1 MLKIKLFSLTFFL
14 TFTSI
19 LSFAQQFSTISGTVT
34 TSDGKPAAYISV
46 GLKGK
51 GLGNV
56 TNEKGIFEIQRVKP
70 GSYILRVSGVG
81 IQNIEKPVVI
91 TVGENK
97 TVDFVINQNS
107 NQLNEV
113 NINQGVNKYI
123 AKKSEFVSK
132 MPLNNLENPQ
142 VYTTIT
148 KETMADQL
156 VFSVDDAARNA
167 TGVQKMWE
175 STSRGGDGGAYY
187 ASRGFIVQAKLRN
200 GIAGNV
206 TGRNDAANL
215 ENVEFIKGP
224 SATLFGSTLTS
235 YGGLINRITKKP
247 FEGTGGAVSFST
259 GTYDFNRVSTDFNFP
274 VDKAN
279 HIYARLNTSY
289 NYKGS
294 FQENVYDKG
303 FFIAPS
309 LSYKV
314 TDKLDFVFDAEI
326 ANGKNTLKPFVFFYF
341 PIKDLGFDRADQSG
355 IPYDKSFTADAMK
368 QKYNSTN
375 FFGQANYKFNENWSS
390 HTSFSSN
397 YSFSNGRG
405 TYLFLVPNNYP
416 PLGNPTAAPGA
427 DLISRADQSTDN
439 SKIFTYEVQ
448 QNFNGTFNLG
458 SVKNRMVLGLDYL
471 HQNSDQLFY
480 SINTFDL
487 TNKNGTGANY
497 NNFTEHNLA
506 AFYAANANDPNTVF
520 NYLSKYKSNTYS
532 AYASDVINI
541 TDRLI
546 ALAALRIDRFDN
558 KGNSDRS
565 GSAPTGAYKQTA
577 FSPKFGLVFQPI
589 KDQLSLFANY
599 QNGFTN
605 INGIDYKGDA
615 FKAEQANQIEGGVKS
630 NIFNGKLTGS
640 VSYYY
645 IKVKDKVRPY
655 NDPTNPQ
662 AQIQDGNKISKGI
675 EAEIVANPIDGLN
688 IIAGFAYNDN
698 HLENASP
705 DVEGRRDAYSASPYS
720 ANLWISYKF
729 INGSL
734 KGFGLGA
741 GGNYASDN
749 RIVNNLIITPTSTTE
764 NVFILPAYKVFNAS
778 VFYDHSRYRIGA
790 KVDNFTNQKYWT
802 GYSTMNPQD
811 LRTYT
816 GSVTYKF

>member
-1 MLKIKLFSLTFFL
+1 MLKIKLFSLTFLL
-14 TFTSI
+14 TFTSL

-70 GSYILRVSGVG
+70 GSYTLRVSGVG

-91 TVGENK
+91 AAGENK

-107 NQLNEV
+107 NQLSEV
-113 NINQGVNKYI
+113 NISQGRANKY
-123 AKKSEFVSK
+123 ATKKSDYVSK

-148 KETMADQL
+148 KATFNDQL
-156 VFSVDDAARNA
+156 IFSVDDATRNA
-167 TGVQKMWE
+167 VGIQKMWE

-187 ASRGFIVQAKLRN
+187 ASRGFIVQSKLRN

-206 TGRNDAANL
+206 TSRNDAANI
-215 ENVEFIKGP
+215 ESVEVIKGP

-235 YGGLINRITKKP
+235 YGGLINRVTKKP
-247 FEGTGGAVSFST
+247 FEGIGGEV
-259 GTYDFNRVSTDFNFP
+259 TYSAGSYDLNRISTDFNFP

-294 FQENVYDKG
+294 FQENVYDRG

-314 TDKLDFVFDAEI
+314 NDKLDFTFDAEI

-341 PIKDLGFDRADQSG
+341 PVKDLGFDRADQSG

-375 FFGQANYKFNENWSS
+375 FFGQANYQFNENWSS
-390 HTSFSSN
+390 HTSFSSS

-458 SVKNRMVLGLDYL
+458 SIKNRVVLGLDYL
-471 HQNSDQLFY
+471 RQNSDQLFY
-480 SINTFDL
+480 SIDTFDL

-497 NNFTEHNLA
+497 NNFTEANLA
-506 AFYAANANDPNTVF
+506 AFYATNPYSK
-520 NYLSKYKSNTYS
+520 YLSNFKTNTYS

-546 ALAALRIDRFDN
+546 ALAALRVDRFDN

-565 GSAPTGAYKQTA
+565 GSAPIGAYKQTV

-599 QNGFTN
+599 QNGFN
-605 INGIDYKGDA
+605 NVNGLDYKREA
-615 FKAEQANQIEGGVKS
+615 FKPEQANQIEGGIKS
-630 NIFNGKLTGS
+630 NLFNGKLTGS

-645 IKVKDKVRPY
+645 IKVKDIVRGY
-655 NDPTNPQ
+655 NGDPSNPN

-675 EAEIVANPIDGLN
+675 EAEIVANPVNGLN

-705 DVEGRRDAYSASPYS
+705 DVEGRRDAYSAAPYS

-729 INGSL
+729 NTGSL
-734 KGFGLGA
+734 RGFGLGA

-749 RIVNNLIITPTSTTE
+749 KIVNSVSQG
-764 NVFILPAYKVFNAS
+764 VFILPAYEVFNAS
-778 VFYDHSRYRIGA
+778 VFYDHSRFRIGA

-811 LRTYT
+811 LRTFT

>member
-1 MLKIKLFSLTFFL
+1 MLKIKLFSLTFLL

-70 GSYILRVSGVG
+70 GSYTLRVSAVG
-81 IQNIEKPVVI
+81 IQNIEKPLVI
-91 TVGENK
+91 TAGENK

-123 AKKSEFVSK
+123 AKKSGFVSK

-175 STSRGGDGGAYY
+175 ATSRGGDGGAYY

-247 FEGTGGAVSFST
+247 FEGMGGAVSFST
-259 GTYDFNRVSTDFNFP
+259 GSYDFNRVSTDFNFP
-274 VDKAN
+274 VDKDN

-314 TDKLDFVFDAEI
+314 NDKLDFVFDAEI
-326 ANGKNTLKPFVFFYF
+326 ANGTSTLKPFVFFYF
-341 PIKDLGFDRADQSG
+341 PVKDLGFDRADQSG

-368 QKYNSTN
+368 QKYNSSN

-471 HQNSDQLFY
+471 RQNSDQLFY
-480 SINTFDL
+480 SIDTFDL
-487 TNKNGTGANY
+487 TNKDGSGANY

-506 AFYAANANDPNTVF
+506 AFYAALPSVP
-520 NYLSKYKSNTYS
+520 KYPYNFKTNTYS
-532 AYASDVINI
+532 AYVSDVINL

-546 ALAALRIDRFDN
+546 ALAALRVDRFDN
-558 KGNSDRS
+558 KGNSDRA
-565 GSAPTGAYKQTA
+565 GSAPKGAYKQTV

-599 QNGFTN
+599 QNGFN
-605 INGIDYKGDA
+605 NLNGIDYQGNA
-615 FKAEQANQIEGGVKS
+615 FKPEQANQIEGGVKT

-645 IKVKDKVRPY
+645 IKVKDIVRGY
-655 NDPTNPQ
+655 NGDPSNPN

-675 EAEIVANPIDGLN
+675 EAEIIANPVNGLN

-705 DVEGRRDAYSASPYS
+705 DVEGRRDAYSAAPYS

-729 INGSL
+729 ATGSL

-749 RIVNNLIITPTSTTE
+749 KIVNSVSQG
-764 NVFILPAYKVFNAS
+764 VFILPAYEVFNAS
-778 VFYDHSRYRIGA
+778 VFYDHHRFRLGVKA
-790 KVDNFTNQKYWT
+790 DNFTNQKYWT

-811 LRTYT
+811 LRTFT

>member
-1 MLKIKLFSLTFFL
+1 MNKIRLFVLTAVMLLINTLA
-14 TFTSI
+14 
-19 LSFAQQFSTISGTVT
+19 FAQQSGTLKGTIT

-51 GLGNV
+51 PQGNV
-56 TNEKGIFEIQRVKP
+56 TNEKGLYEILHVKP
-70 GSYILRVSGVG
+70 GTYTLRVSAVG
-81 IQNIEKPVVI
+81 MQNLEKTI
-91 TVGENK
+91 TLQAGENK
-97 TVDFVINQNS
+97 IVDLVISHNS
-107 NQLNEV
+107 NQLSEI

-123 AKKSEFVSK
+123 AKKSDYISK

-156 VFSVDDAARNA
+156 VFSVDDATRNA

-175 STSRGGDGGAYY
+175 STGRGGDGGAYY

-206 TGRNDAANL
+206 TGRNDVANL
-215 ENVEFIKGP
+215 ESVEFIKGP

-247 FEGTGGAVSFST
+247 FEGIGGSVSYST

-274 VDKAN
+274 VDKEN
-279 HIYARLNTSY
+279 HIYARINTSY

-294 FQENVYDKG
+294 FQENVFDKG

-314 TDKLDFVFDAEI
+314 NDKLDFVFDAEI

-341 PIKDLGFDRADQSG
+341 PVAQLGFDRADQSG
-355 IPYDKSFTADAMK
+355 IPYDKSFTGDAMK
-368 QKYNSTN
+368 QKYNSSN
-375 FFGQANYKFNENWSS
+375 FFAQANYKFNDNWSS

-405 TYLFLVPNNYP
+405 TYLFLVPNSYF
-416 PLGNPTAAPGA
+416 NPAAAPGA
-427 DLISRADQSTDN
+427 DNLSRADQSTDN

-458 SVKNRMVLGLDYL
+458 PVKNRVVLGLDYL
-471 HQNSDQLFY
+471 RQNSDQLFY
-480 SINTFDL
+480 SIDTFDI

-497 NNFTEHNLA
+497 NNFTEANLA
-506 AFYAANANDPNTVF
+506 AFYAVNP
-520 NYLSKYKSNTYS
+520 YSKYPVNFKSNTYS
-532 AYASDVINI
+532 AYASDVINL

-546 ALAALRIDRFDN
+546 ALAALRVDRFDN
-558 KGNSDRS
+558 KGNSDRA
-565 GSAPTGAYKQTA
+565 GSAPKGAYKQTV
-577 FSPKFGLVFQPI
+577 FSPKFGLVFQPF

-599 QNGFTN
+599 QNGFNN

-615 FKAEQANQIEGGVKS
+615 FKAEQANQIEGGVKA
-630 NIFNGKLTGS
+630 NAFNGKITGS

-645 IKVKDKVRPY
+645 IKVKDIVRGY
-655 NDPTNPQ
+655 NLDPTNPN

-675 EAEIVANPIDGLN
+675 EAEVIANPVNGLN

-705 DVEGRRDAYSASPYS
+705 DVEGKRDAYSAAPYS
-720 ANLWISYKF
+720 ANLWVSYKF
-729 INGSL
+729 LSGPL
-734 KGFGLGA
+734 RGFGLGA

-749 RIVNNLIITPTSTTE
+749 KIVNSVSQG
-764 NVFILPAYKVFNAS
+764 VFILPAYKVYNAS
-778 VFYDHSRYRIGA
+778 VFYDHSRFRIGA

-811 LRTYT
+811 LRTVT

>member
-1 MLKIKLFSLTFFL
+1 MLKIRLFCILFFL

-70 GSYILRVSGVG
+70 GSYTLRVSAVG

-91 TVGENK
+91 APGEHK

-113 NINQGVNKYI
+113 NINQGINKYI
-123 AKKSEFVSK
+123 AKKSEFISK

-200 GIAGNV
+200 GIAGNI

-247 FEGTGGAVSFST
+247 FEGMGGAVSFST
-259 GTYDFNRVSTDFNFP
+259 GSYDFNRVSTDFNFP
-274 VDKAN
+274 VDKDN

-314 TDKLDFVFDAEI
+314 NDKLDFLFDAEI
-326 ANGKNTLKPFVFFYF
+326 ANGTSTLKPFVFFYF
-341 PIKDLGFDRADQSG
+341 PVKDLGFDRADQSG

-368 QKYNSTN
+368 QKYNSSN
-375 FFGQANYKFNENWSS
+375 FFGQANYKFNDNWSS

-439 SKIFTYEVQ
+439 SKVFTYEVQ
-448 QNFNGTFNLG
+448 QNFNGTFHLG
-458 SVKNRMVLGLDYL
+458 SVKNRMVIGLDYL
-471 HQNSDQLFY
+471 RQNSDQLFY
-480 SINTFDL
+480 SIDTFDL
-487 TNKNGTGANY
+487 TNKDGSGANY

-506 AFYAANANDPNTVF
+506 AFYAALPSVP
-520 NYLSKYKSNTYS
+520 KYPYNFKTNTYS
-532 AYASDVINI
+532 AYVSDVINV

-546 ALAALRIDRFDN
+546 ALAALRVDRFDN
-558 KGNSDRS
+558 KGNSDRA
-565 GSAPTGAYKQTA
+565 GSAPKGAYKQTV

-599 QNGFTN
+599 QNGFN
-605 INGIDYKGDA
+605 NLNGIDYQGNA
-615 FKAEQANQIEGGVKS
+615 FKPEQANQIEGGVKT
-630 NIFNGKLTGS
+630 NIFNGKLTGA

-645 IKVKDKVRPY
+645 IKVKDIVRGY
-655 NDPTNPQ
+655 NGDPSNPN

-675 EAEIVANPIDGLN
+675 EAEVIANPVDGLN

-705 DVEGRRDAYSASPYS
+705 DVEGRRDAYSAAPYS

-729 INGSL
+729 NVGSF

-749 RIVNNLIITPTSTTE
+749 KIVNSVSQG
-764 NVFILPAYKVFNAS
+764 VFILPAYEVFNAS
-778 VFYDHSRYRIGA
+778 VFYDHSRFRIGVKA
-790 KVDNFTNQKYWT
+790 DNFTNQKYWT

-811 LRTYT
+811 LRTFT

>member
-1 MLKIKLFSLTFFL
+1 MLKIRLFCITFFL
-14 TFTSI
+14 TFTSL
-19 LSFAQQFSTISGTVT
+19 LSFAQQFSAISGTVT

-70 GSYILRVSGVG
+70 GSYILRVSAVG
-81 IQNIEKPVVI
+81 IQNIEKPIVI
-91 TVGENK
+91 IAGENK

-132 MPLNNLENPQ
+132 TPLNNLENPQ

-247 FEGTGGAVSFST
+247 FEGMGGAVSFST
-259 GTYDFNRVSTDFNFP
+259 GSYDFNRVSTDFNFP
-274 VDKAN
+274 VDKDN

-314 TDKLDFVFDAEI
+314 NDKLDFVFDAEI
-326 ANGKNTLKPFVFFYF
+326 ANGTSTLKPFVFFYF
-341 PIKDLGFDRADQSG
+341 PVKDLGFDRADQSG
-355 IPYDKSFTADAMK
+355 IAYDKSFTADAMK
-368 QKYNSTN
+368 QKYNSSN
-375 FFGQANYKFNENWSS
+375 FFGQANYKFNDNWSS

-439 SKIFTYEVQ
+439 SKVFTYEVQ

-471 HQNSDQLFY
+471 RQNSDQLFY
-480 SINTFDL
+480 SIDTFDL
-487 TNKNGTGANY
+487 TNKDGSGANY

-506 AFYAANANDPNTVF
+506 AFYAALPSVP
-520 NYLSKYKSNTYS
+520 KYPYNFKTNTYS
-532 AYASDVINI
+532 AYVSDVINL

-546 ALAALRIDRFDN
+546 ALAALRVDRFDN
-558 KGNSDRS
+558 KGNSDRA
-565 GSAPTGAYKQTA
+565 GSAPKGAYKQTV

-599 QNGFTN
+599 QNGFN
-605 INGIDYKGDA
+605 NLNGIDYQGNA
-615 FKAEQANQIEGGVKS
+615 FKPEQANQIEGGVKT
-630 NIFNGKLTGS
+630 NLFNGKLTGA

-645 IKVKDKVRPY
+645 IKVKDIVRGY
-655 NDPTNPQ
+655 NGDPSNPN

-675 EAEIVANPIDGLN
+675 EAEVIANPVNGLN

-705 DVEGRRDAYSASPYS
+705 DVEGRRDAYSAAPYS

-729 INGSL
+729 ATGSL

-749 RIVNNLIITPTSTTE
+749 KIVNSVSQG
-764 NVFILPAYKVFNAS
+764 VFILPAYEVFNAS
-778 VFYDHSRYRIGA
+778 VFYDHHRFRLGVKA
-790 KVDNFTNQKYWT
+790 DNFTNQKYWT

-811 LRTYT
+811 LRTFT

>member
-1 MLKIKLFSLTFFL
+1 MNKIRLFVLTAVMLLINT
-14 TFTSI
+14 I
-19 LSFAQQFSTISGTVT
+19 AFAQQSGTLKGTIT

-56 TNEKGIFEIQRVKP
+56 TNDKGLYEILRVKP
-70 GSYILRVSGVG
+70 GTYILKVSAVG
-81 IQNIEKPVVI
+81 MQNLEKTITIQTGEDKVV
-91 TVGENK
+91 
-97 TVDFVINQNS
+97 DLVISQNS
-107 NQLNEV
+107 NQLSEI

-123 AKKSEFVSK
+123 AKKSEYISK

-156 VFSVDDAARNA
+156 VFSVDDATRNA

-175 STSRGGDGGAYY
+175 STGRGGDGGAYY

-206 TGRNDAANL
+206 TGRNDVANL
-215 ENVEFIKGP
+215 ESVEFIKGP

-247 FEGTGGAVSFST
+247 FEGTGGSVNYST

-274 VDKAN
+274 VDKEN
-279 HIYARLNTSY
+279 HIYARINTSY

-294 FQENVYDKG
+294 FQENVFDKG

-314 TDKLDFVFDAEI
+314 NDKLDFVFDAEI

-341 PIKDLGFDRADQSG
+341 PVAQLGFDRADQSG
-355 IPYDKSFTADAMK
+355 IPYDKSFTGDAMK
-368 QKYNSTN
+368 QKYNSSN
-375 FFGQANYKFNENWSS
+375 FFGQANYKFNDNWSS

-405 TYLFLVPNNYP
+405 TYLFLVPNSFF
-416 PLGNPTAAPGA
+416 NPAAAPGA
-427 DLISRADQSTDN
+427 DNLSRADQSTDN

-458 SVKNRMVLGLDYL
+458 SVKNRVVLGLDYL
-471 HQNSDQLFY
+471 RQNSDQLFY
-480 SINTFDL
+480 SIDTFDI

-497 NNFTEHNLA
+497 NNFTEANLA
-506 AFYAANANDPNTVF
+506 AFYAANP
-520 NYLSKYKSNTYS
+520 YSKYPVNFKSNTYS
-532 AYASDVINI
+532 AYASDVINL

-546 ALAALRIDRFDN
+546 ALAALRVDRFDN
-558 KGNSDRS
+558 KGNSDRA
-565 GSAPTGAYKQTA
+565 GSAPKGPYKQTV
-577 FSPKFGLVFQPI
+577 FSPKFGLVFQPF

-599 QNGFTN
+599 QNGFNN

-615 FKAEQANQIEGGVKS
+615 FKAEQANQIEGGIKA
-630 NIFNGKLTGS
+630 NAFNGKITGS

-645 IKVKDKVRPY
+645 IKVKDIVRGY
-655 NDPTNPQ
+655 NLDPTNPN

-675 EAEIVANPIDGLN
+675 EAEVIANPVNGLN

-705 DVEGRRDAYSASPYS
+705 DVEGRRDAYSAAPYS
-720 ANLWISYKF
+720 ANLWVSYKF
-729 INGSL
+729 LSGTL
-734 KGFGLGA
+734 RGFGLGA

-749 RIVNNLIITPTSTTE
+749 KIVNSVSQG
-764 NVFILPAYKVFNAS
+764 VFILPAYKVYNAS
-778 VFYDHSRYRIGA
+778 VFYDHSRFRIGA

-811 LRTYT
+811 LRTVT

>member
-1 MLKIKLFSLTFFL
+1 MLKIRLFCITCFL
-14 TFTSI
+14 IFTS
-19 LSFAQQFSTISGTVT
+19 LPSFAQQFSTISGTVT

-70 GSYILRVSGVG
+70 GSYTLRVSAVG
-81 IQNIEKPVVI
+81 IQNIEKPIVI
-91 TVGENK
+91 TIGEHK
-97 TVDFVINQNS
+97 SVDFVINQNS

-175 STSRGGDGGAYY
+175 ATSRGGDGGAYY

-247 FEGTGGAVSFST
+247 FEGMGGAVSFST
-259 GTYDFNRVSTDFNFP
+259 GSYDFNRVSTDFNFP
-274 VDKAN
+274 VDKDN

-314 TDKLDFVFDAEI
+314 NDKLDFVFDAEI
-326 ANGKNTLKPFVFFYF
+326 ANGASTLKPFVFFYF
-341 PIKDLGFDRADQSG
+341 PVKDLGFDRADQSG

-368 QKYNSTN
+368 QKYNSSN
-375 FFGQANYKFNENWSS
+375 FFGQANYKLNDNWSS

-405 TYLFLVPNNYP
+405 TYLFLVPNNYA

-439 SKIFTYEVQ
+439 SKVFTYEVQ

-471 HQNSDQLFY
+471 RQNSDQLFY
-480 SINTFDL
+480 SIDTFDL
-487 TNKNGTGANY
+487 TNKDGSGANY

-506 AFYAANANDPNTVF
+506 AFYAALPSVP
-520 NYLSKYKSNTYS
+520 KYPYNFKTNTYS
-532 AYASDVINI
+532 AYVSDVINV

-546 ALAALRIDRFDN
+546 ALAALRVDRFDN
-558 KGNSDRS
+558 KGNSDRA
-565 GSAPTGAYKQTA
+565 GSAPKGAYKQTV

-599 QNGFTN
+599 QNGFN
-605 INGIDYKGDA
+605 NLNGIDYQGNA
-615 FKAEQANQIEGGVKS
+615 FKPEQANQIEGGVKT
-630 NIFNGKLTGS
+630 NIFNGKLTGAL
-640 VSYYY
+640 SYYY
-645 IKVKDKVRPY
+645 IKVKDIVRGY
-655 NDPTNPQ
+655 NGDPSNPN

-675 EAEIVANPIDGLN
+675 EAEVIANPVNGLN

-705 DVEGRRDAYSASPYS
+705 DVEGRRDAYSAAPYS

-729 INGSL
+729 VTGSL

-749 RIVNNLIITPTSTTE
+749 KIVNSVSQG
-764 NVFILPAYKVFNAS
+764 VFILPAYEVFNAS
-778 VFYDHSRYRIGA
+778 AFYDHHRFRLGVKA
-790 KVDNFTNQKYWT
+790 DNFTNQKYWT

-811 LRTYT
+811 LRTFT

>member
-1 MLKIKLFSLTFFL
+1 MNKIRLFVLTAVMLLINTLV
-14 TFTSI
+14 
-19 LSFAQQFSTISGTVT
+19 FAQQSGTLKGTIT

-51 GLGNV
+51 AQGNV
-56 TNEKGIFEIQRVKP
+56 TNEKGLYEILHVKP
-70 GSYILRVSGVG
+70 GTYTLRVSAVG
-81 IQNIEKPVVI
+81 MQNLEKTI
-91 TVGENK
+91 TLQAGENK
-97 TVDFVINQNS
+97 IVDLVISHNS
-107 NQLNEV
+107 NQLSEI

-123 AKKSEFVSK
+123 AKKSDYISK

-156 VFSVDDAARNA
+156 VFSVDDATRNA

-175 STSRGGDGGAYY
+175 STGRGGDGGAYY

-206 TGRNDAANL
+206 TGRNDVANL
-215 ENVEFIKGP
+215 ESVEFIKGP

-247 FEGTGGAVSFST
+247 FEGIGGSVSYST

-274 VDKAN
+274 VDKEN
-279 HIYARLNTSY
+279 HIYARINTSY
-289 NYKGS
+289 NHKGS
-294 FQENVYDKG
+294 FQENVFDKG

-314 TDKLDFVFDAEI
+314 NDKLDFVFDAEI

-341 PIKDLGFDRADQSG
+341 PVAQLGFDRADQSG
-355 IPYDKSFTADAMK
+355 IPYDKSFTGDAMK
-368 QKYNSTN
+368 QKYNSSN
-375 FFGQANYKFNENWSS
+375 FFAQANYKFNDNWSS

-405 TYLFLVPNNYP
+405 TYLFLVPNSYF
-416 PLGNPTAAPGA
+416 NPAAAPGA
-427 DLISRADQSTDN
+427 DNLSRADQSTDN

-458 SVKNRMVLGLDYL
+458 SVKNRVVLGLDYL
-471 HQNSDQLFY
+471 RQNSDQLFY
-480 SINTFDL
+480 SIDTFDI
-487 TNKNGTGANY
+487 TDKNGTGANY
-497 NNFTEHNLA
+497 NNFTEANLA
-506 AFYAANANDPNTVF
+506 AFYAANP
-520 NYLSKYKSNTYS
+520 YSKYPVNFKSNTYS
-532 AYASDVINI
+532 AYASDVINL

-546 ALAALRIDRFDN
+546 ALAALRVDRFDN
-558 KGNSDRS
+558 KGNSDRA
-565 GSAPTGAYKQTA
+565 GSAPKGAYKQTV
-577 FSPKFGLVFQPI
+577 FSPKFGLVFQPF

-599 QNGFTN
+599 QNGFNN

-615 FKAEQANQIEGGVKS
+615 FKAEQANQIEGGVKA
-630 NIFNGKLTGS
+630 NAFNGKITGS

-645 IKVKDKVRPY
+645 IKVKDIVRGY
-655 NDPTNPQ
+655 NLDPTNPN

-675 EAEIVANPIDGLN
+675 EAEVIANPVNGLN

-705 DVEGRRDAYSASPYS
+705 DVEGRRDAYSAAPYS
-720 ANLWISYKF
+720 ANLWVSYKF
-729 INGSL
+729 MSGSL
-734 KGFGLGA
+734 RGFGLGA

-749 RIVNNLIITPTSTTE
+749 KIVNSVSQG
-764 NVFILPAYKVFNAS
+764 VFILPAYKVYNAS
-778 VFYDHSRYRIGA
+778 VFYDHSRFRIGA

-811 LRTYT
+811 LRTVT

>member
-1 MLKIKLFSLTFFL
+1 MFKIKLFSLTFLL
-14 TFTSI
+14 TFLSL

-56 TNEKGIFEIQRVKP
+56 TNDKGTFEIQRVKP
-70 GSYILRVSGVG
+70 GSYILRVSAVG
-81 IQNIEKPVVI
+81 IQTIEKPVVI
-91 TVGENK
+91 AAGENK
-97 TVDFVINQNS
+97 TVDFVISQNS
-107 NQLNEV
+107 NQLSEV
-113 NINQGVNKYI
+113 NINKGVNKYI
-123 AKKSEFVSK
+123 AKKSEYVSK

-156 VFSVDDAARNA
+156 VFSVDDATRNA
-167 TGVQKMWE
+167 TGIQKMWE
-175 STSRGGDGGAYY
+175 ATSRGGDGGAYY

-200 GIAGNV
+200 GIAGNI
-206 TGRNDAANL
+206 TGRNEAANL
-215 ENVEFIKGP
+215 ENVEVIKGP

-279 HIYARLNTSY
+279 HIYARINASY

-294 FQENVYDKG
+294 FQENVFDKG
-303 FFIAPS
+303 FFVAPS
-309 LSYKV
+309 LAYKV
-314 TDKLDFVFDAEI
+314 NDKLDFTFEAEI
-326 ANGKNTLKPFVFFYF
+326 SNGKNTLKPFTFFYF
-341 PIKDLGFDRADQSG
+341 PVKDLGFDRADQSG
-355 IPYDKSFTADAMK
+355 IPYDKSFTGDAMK

-390 HTSFSSN
+390 HTSFSSS

-439 SKIFTYEVQ
+439 SKLYNYEIQ

-458 SVKNRMVLGLDYL
+458 SIKNRVVLGLDYL
-471 HQNSDQLFY
+471 RQNSDQLFY
-480 SINTFDL
+480 SIDTFDL

-497 NNFTEHNLA
+497 NNFTETNLA
-506 AFYAANANDPNTVF
+506 AFYAANA
-520 NYLSKYKSNTYS
+520 YSKYPVNFKSNTYG
-532 AYASDVINI
+532 AYASDVINL

-546 ALAALRIDRFDN
+546 ALAAIRIDRFDN
-558 KGNSDRS
+558 KGNSDRA
-565 GSAPTGAYKQTA
+565 GSAPTGAYKQTV

-599 QNGFTN
+599 QNGFNN
-605 INGIDYKGDA
+605 INGIDYKGEA
-615 FKAEQANQIEGGVKS
+615 FKPEQANQIEGGVKS
-630 NIFNGKLTGS
+630 NLFDGKLTGS

-645 IKVKDKVRPY
+645 IKVKDIVRGY
-655 NDPTNPQ
+655 NGDPTNPN

-675 EAEIVANPIDGLN
+675 EAEIVANPVNGLN

-698 HLENASP
+698 HLQNASP

-729 INGSL
+729 AAGSL
-734 KGFGLGA
+734 RGFGLGA

-749 RIVNNLIITPTSTTE
+749 KIVNSVSQG
-764 NVFILPAYKVFNAS
+764 VFILPAYEVFNAS
-778 VFYDHSRYRIGA
+778 VFYDHPRFRIGA

-811 LRTYT
+811 LRTFT

>member
-1 MLKIKLFSLTFFL
+1 MLKIKLFSLTFLL
-14 TFTSI
+14 TFTGI

-70 GSYILRVSGVG
+70 GSYTLRVSAVG

-91 TVGENK
+91 TAGENK
-97 TVDFVINQNS
+97 SVDFVINQNS

-113 NINQGVNKYI
+113 NINQGVNKYV

-175 STSRGGDGGAYY
+175 ATSRGGDGGAYY

-247 FEGTGGAVSFST
+247 FEGVGGAVSFST
-259 GTYDFNRVSTDFNFP
+259 GSYDFNRVSTDFNFP
-274 VDKAN
+274 VDKDN
-279 HIYARLNTSY
+279 QIYARLNTSY

-314 TDKLDFVFDAEI
+314 NDKLDFVFDAEI
-326 ANGKNTLKPFVFFYF
+326 ANGTSTLKPFVFFYF
-341 PIKDLGFDRADQSG
+341 PVKDLGFDRADQSG

-368 QKYNSTN
+368 QKYNSSN

-471 HQNSDQLFY
+471 RQNSDQLFY
-480 SINTFDL
+480 SIDTFDL
-487 TNKNGTGANY
+487 TNKDGSGANY

-506 AFYAANANDPNTVF
+506 AFYAALPSVP
-520 NYLSKYKSNTYS
+520 KYPYNFKTNTYS
-532 AYASDVINI
+532 AYVSDVINL

-546 ALAALRIDRFDN
+546 ALAALRVDRFDN
-558 KGNSDRS
+558 KGNSDRA
-565 GSAPTGAYKQTA
+565 GSAPKGAYKQTV

-599 QNGFTN
+599 QNGFN
-605 INGIDYKGDA
+605 NLNGIDYQGNT
-615 FKAEQANQIEGGVKS
+615 FKPEQANQIEGGVKT

-645 IKVKDKVRPY
+645 IKVKDIVRGY
-655 NDPTNPQ
+655 NGDPSNPN

-675 EAEIVANPIDGLN
+675 EAEVIANPVNGLN

-705 DVEGRRDAYSASPYS
+705 DVEGRRDAYSAAPYS

-729 INGSL
+729 ATGSL

-749 RIVNNLIITPTSTTE
+749 KIVNSVSQG
-764 NVFILPAYKVFNAS
+764 VFILPAYEVFNAS
-778 VFYDHSRYRIGA
+778 VFYDHHRFRLGVKA
-790 KVDNFTNQKYWT
+790 DNFTNQKYWT

-811 LRTYT
+811 LRTFT

>member
-1 MLKIKLFSLTFFL
+1 MLKIRLFCITFFL
-14 TFTSI
+14 TFTSL

-70 GSYILRVSGVG
+70 GSYTLRVSAVG
-81 IQNIEKPVVI
+81 IQNIEKPIVI
-91 TVGENK
+91 TVGEHK

-247 FEGTGGAVSFST
+247 FEGMGGAVSFST
-259 GTYDFNRVSTDFNFP
+259 GSYDFNRVSTDFNFP
-274 VDKAN
+274 VDKDN

-314 TDKLDFVFDAEI
+314 NDKLDFVFDAEI
-326 ANGKNTLKPFVFFYF
+326 ANGTSTLKPFVFFYF
-341 PIKDLGFDRADQSG
+341 PVKDLGFDRADQSG
-355 IPYDKSFTADAMK
+355 IAYDKSFTADAMK
-368 QKYNSTN
+368 QKYNSSN

-439 SKIFTYEVQ
+439 SKVFTYEVQ

-471 HQNSDQLFY
+471 RQNSDQLFY
-480 SINTFDL
+480 SIDTFDL
-487 TNKNGTGANY
+487 TNKDGSGANY

-506 AFYAANANDPNTVF
+506 AFYAALPSVP
-520 NYLSKYKSNTYS
+520 KYPYNFKTNTYS
-532 AYASDVINI
+532 AYVSDVINL

-546 ALAALRIDRFDN
+546 ALAALRVDRFDN
-558 KGNSDRS
+558 KGNSDRA
-565 GSAPTGAYKQTA
+565 GSAPKGAYKQTV

-589 KDQLSLFANY
+589 KDQLSLFTNY
-599 QNGFTN
+599 QNGFN
-605 INGIDYKGDA
+605 NLNGIDYQGNA
-615 FKAEQANQIEGGVKS
+615 FKPEQANQIEGGIKT
-630 NIFNGKLTGS
+630 NLFNGKLTGS

-645 IKVKDKVRPY
+645 IKVKDIVRGY
-655 NDPTNPQ
+655 NGDPSNPN
-662 AQIQDGNKISKGI
+662 AQIQDGNKTSKGI
-675 EAEIVANPIDGLN
+675 EAEIIANPVNGLN

-705 DVEGRRDAYSASPYS
+705 DVEGRRDAYSAAPYS

-729 INGSL
+729 ATGSL

-749 RIVNNLIITPTSTTE
+749 KIVNSVSQG
-764 NVFILPAYKVFNAS
+764 VFILPAYEVFNAS
-778 VFYDHSRYRIGA
+778 VFYDHHRFRLGVKA
-790 KVDNFTNQKYWT
+790 DNFTNQKYWT

-811 LRTYT
+811 LRTFT

>member
-1 MLKIKLFSLTFFL
+1 MLKIKLFSLTFLL

-56 TNEKGIFEIQRVKP
+56 TNEKGIYEIQRVKP
-70 GSYILRVSGVG
+70 GSYILRVSAVG

-91 TVGENK
+91 TAGENK

-167 TGVQKMWE
+167 TGIQKMWE
-175 STSRGGDGGAYY
+175 ATSRGGDGGAYY

-247 FEGTGGAVSFST
+247 FEGIGGAVSFST
-259 GTYDFNRVSTDFNFP
+259 GSYDFNRVSTDFNFP
-274 VDKAN
+274 VDKDN

-314 TDKLDFVFDAEI
+314 NDKLDFVFDAEI
-326 ANGKNTLKPFVFFYF
+326 ANGTSTLKPFVFFYF
-341 PIKDLGFDRADQSG
+341 PVKDLGFDRADQSG

-368 QKYNSTN
+368 QKYNSSN
-375 FFGQANYKFNENWSS
+375 FFGQANYKFNDNWSS

-416 PLGNPTAAPGA
+416 PLGNTTAAPGA

-439 SKIFTYEVQ
+439 SKIFTYEAQ

-471 HQNSDQLFY
+471 RQNSDQLFY
-480 SINTFDL
+480 SIDTFDL

-497 NNFTEHNLA
+497 NDFTEHNLA
-506 AFYAANANDPNTVF
+506 AFYAALPNVPKYPV
-520 NYLSKYKSNTYS
+520 NYKSNTYS
-532 AYASDVINI
+532 AYVSDVINL
-541 TDRLI
+541 TDRFI
-546 ALAALRIDRFDN
+546 ALAALRVDRFDN
-558 KGNSDRS
+558 KGNSDRA
-565 GSAPTGAYKQTA
+565 GSAPKGAYKQTV

-599 QNGFTN
+599 QNGFN
-605 INGIDYKGDA
+605 NVNGIDYKGDT
-615 FKAEQANQIEGGVKS
+615 FKAEQANQIEGGVKT
-630 NIFNGKLTGS
+630 NILNGKLTGS

-645 IKVKDKVRPY
+645 IKVKDIVRGY
-655 NDPTNPQ
+655 NQDASNPN

-705 DVEGRRDAYSASPYS
+705 DVEGRRDAYSAAPYS

-729 INGSL
+729 ATGTL

-749 RIVNNLIITPTSTTE
+749 KIVNSVSQG
-764 NVFILPAYKVFNAS
+764 VFILPAYEVFNAS
-778 VFYDHSRYRIGA
+778 VFYDHSRFRIGA

-811 LRTYT
+811 LRAFT

>member
-1 MLKIKLFSLTFFL
+1 MLKIRLFCILFFL
-14 TFTSI
+14 TFTS
-19 LSFAQQFSTISGTVT
+19 LPSFAQQFSTISGTVT

-70 GSYILRVSGVG
+70 GSYTLRVSAVG

-91 TVGENK
+91 APGEHK

-113 NINQGVNKYI
+113 NINQGINKYI
-123 AKKSEFVSK
+123 AKKSEFISK

-200 GIAGNV
+200 GIAGNI

-247 FEGTGGAVSFST
+247 FEGMGGAVSFST
-259 GTYDFNRVSTDFNFP
+259 GSYDFNRVSTDFNFP
-274 VDKAN
+274 VDKDN

-314 TDKLDFVFDAEI
+314 NDKLDFLFDAEI
-326 ANGKNTLKPFVFFYF
+326 ANGTSTLKPFVFFYF
-341 PIKDLGFDRADQSG
+341 PVKDLGFDRADQSG
-355 IPYDKSFTADAMK
+355 IAYDKSFTADAMK
-368 QKYNSTN
+368 QKYNSSN
-375 FFGQANYKFNENWSS
+375 FFGQTNYKFNDNWSS

-439 SKIFTYEVQ
+439 SKVFTYEVQ
-448 QNFNGTFNLG
+448 QNFNGTFHLG
-458 SVKNRMVLGLDYL
+458 SVKNRMVIGLDYL
-471 HQNSDQLFY
+471 RQNSDQLFY
-480 SINTFDL
+480 SIDTFDL
-487 TNKNGTGANY
+487 TNKDGSGANY

-506 AFYAANANDPNTVF
+506 AFYAALPSVP
-520 NYLSKYKSNTYS
+520 KYPYNFKTNTYS
-532 AYASDVINI
+532 AYVSDVINV

-546 ALAALRIDRFDN
+546 ALAALRVDRFDN
-558 KGNSDRS
+558 KGNSDRA
-565 GSAPTGAYKQTA
+565 GSAPKGAYKQTV

-599 QNGFTN
+599 QNGFN
-605 INGIDYKGDA
+605 NLNGIDYQGNA
-615 FKAEQANQIEGGVKS
+615 FKPEQANQIEGGVKT
-630 NIFNGKLTGS
+630 NIFNGKLTGA

-645 IKVKDKVRPY
+645 IKVKDIVRGY
-655 NDPTNPQ
+655 NGDPSNPN

-675 EAEIVANPIDGLN
+675 EAEVIANPVDGLN

-705 DVEGRRDAYSASPYS
+705 DVEGRRDAYSAAPYS

-729 INGSL
+729 NAGSL

-749 RIVNNLIITPTSTTE
+749 KIVNSVSQG
-764 NVFILPAYKVFNAS
+764 VFILPAYEVFNAS
-778 VFYDHSRYRIGA
+778 VFYDHSRFRIGVKA
-790 KVDNFTNQKYWT
+790 DNFTNQKYWT

-811 LRTYT
+811 LRTFT

>member
-1 MLKIKLFSLTFFL
+1 MLKIRLFCITFFL
-14 TFTSI
+14 TFTSL

-70 GSYILRVSGVG
+70 GSYTLRVSAVG
-81 IQNIEKPVVI
+81 IQNIEKPIVI
-91 TVGENK
+91 TAGEHK

-247 FEGTGGAVSFST
+247 FEGMGGAVSFST
-259 GTYDFNRVSTDFNFP
+259 GSYDFNRVSTDFNFP
-274 VDKAN
+274 VDKDN

-314 TDKLDFVFDAEI
+314 NDKLDFVFDAEI
-326 ANGKNTLKPFVFFYF
+326 ANGTSTLKPFVFFYF
-341 PIKDLGFDRADQSG
+341 PVKDLGFDRADQSG
-355 IPYDKSFTADAMK
+355 IAYDKSFTADAMK
-368 QKYNSTN
+368 QKYNSSN

-439 SKIFTYEVQ
+439 SKVFTYEVQ

-471 HQNSDQLFY
+471 RQNSDQLFY
-480 SINTFDL
+480 SIDTFDL
-487 TNKNGTGANY
+487 TNKDGSGANY

-506 AFYAANANDPNTVF
+506 AFYAALPSVP
-520 NYLSKYKSNTYS
+520 KYPYNFKTNTYS
-532 AYASDVINI
+532 AYVSDVINL

-546 ALAALRIDRFDN
+546 ALAALRVDRFDN
-558 KGNSDRS
+558 KGNSDRA
-565 GSAPTGAYKQTA
+565 GSAPKGAYKQTV

-589 KDQLSLFANY
+589 KDQLSLFTNY
-599 QNGFTN
+599 QNGFN
-605 INGIDYKGDA
+605 NLNGIDYQGNA
-615 FKAEQANQIEGGVKS
+615 FKPEQANQIEGGIKT
-630 NIFNGKLTGS
+630 NLFNGKLTGS

-645 IKVKDKVRPY
+645 IKVKDIVRGY
-655 NDPTNPQ
+655 NGDPSNPN
-662 AQIQDGNKISKGI
+662 AQIQDGNKTSKGI
-675 EAEIVANPIDGLN
+675 EAEIIANPVNGLN

-705 DVEGRRDAYSASPYS
+705 DVEGRRDAYSAAPYS

-729 INGSL
+729 ATGSL

-749 RIVNNLIITPTSTTE
+749 KIVNSVSQG
-764 NVFILPAYKVFNAS
+764 VFILPAYEVFNAS
-778 VFYDHSRYRIGA
+778 VFYDHHRFRLGVKA
-790 KVDNFTNQKYWT
+790 DNFTNQKYWT

-811 LRTYT
+811 LRTFT

>member
-1 MLKIKLFSLTFFL
+1 MPKIRLFCITFFL
-14 TFTSI
+14 TFASL

-34 TSDGKPAAYISV
+34 TSDGTPAAYISV

-70 GSYILRVSGVG
+70 GSYTLRVSAVG
-81 IQNIEKPVVI
+81 IQNIEKPIVI
-91 TVGENK
+91 TAGANK

-175 STSRGGDGGAYY
+175 ATSRGGDGGAYY

-247 FEGTGGAVSFST
+247 FEGMGGAVSFST
-259 GTYDFNRVSTDFNFP
+259 GSYDFNRVSTDFNFP
-274 VDKAN
+274 VDKDN

-314 TDKLDFVFDAEI
+314 NDKLDFVFDAEI
-326 ANGKNTLKPFVFFYF
+326 ANGTSTLKPFVFFYF
-341 PIKDLGFDRADQSG
+341 PVKDLGFDRADQSG
-355 IPYDKSFTADAMK
+355 IAYDKSFAADAMK
-368 QKYNSTN
+368 QKYNSSN
-375 FFGQANYKFNENWSS
+375 FFGQANYKFNDNWSS

-439 SKIFTYEVQ
+439 SKVFTYEVQ

-471 HQNSDQLFY
+471 RQNSDQLFY
-480 SINTFDL
+480 SIDTFDL
-487 TNKNGTGANY
+487 TKKDGTGANY
-497 NNFTEHNLA
+497 NNFTEANLA
-506 AFYAANANDPNTVF
+506 TFYAALPNVP
-520 NYLSKYKSNTYS
+520 KYPYNFKTNTYS
-532 AYASDVINI
+532 AYVSDVINL

-546 ALAALRIDRFDN
+546 ALAALRVDRFDN
-558 KGNSDRS
+558 KGNSDRA
-565 GSAPTGAYKQTA
+565 GSAPRGAYKQTV

-599 QNGFTN
+599 QNGFN
-605 INGIDYKGDA
+605 NLNGIDYQGNA
-615 FKAEQANQIEGGVKS
+615 FKPEQANQIEGGVKT
-630 NIFNGKLTGS
+630 NLFNGKLTGA

-645 IKVKDKVRPY
+645 IKVKDIVRGY
-655 NDPTNPQ
+655 NGDPSNPN

-675 EAEIVANPIDGLN
+675 EAEVIANPVNGLN

-705 DVEGRRDAYSASPYS
+705 DVEGRRDAYSAAPYS

-729 INGSL
+729 ATGSL

-749 RIVNNLIITPTSTTE
+749 KIVNSVSQG
-764 NVFILPAYKVFNAS
+764 VFILPAYEVFNAS
-778 VFYDHSRYRIGA
+778 VFYDHHRFRLGVKA
-790 KVDNFTNQKYWT
+790 DNFTNQKYWT

-811 LRTYT
+811 LRTFT

>member
-1 MLKIKLFSLTFFL
+1 MLKIRLFCITFFF
-14 TFTSI
+14 TFTSL

-56 TNEKGIFEIQRVKP
+56 TNEKGLFEIQRVKP
-70 GSYILRVSGVG
+70 GSYTLRVSAVG
-81 IQNIEKPVVI
+81 IQNIEKPIVI
-91 TVGENK
+91 TAGENK

-113 NINQGVNKYI
+113 NINQGINKYI
-123 AKKSEFVSK
+123 ARKSEFISK

-235 YGGLINRITKKP
+235 YGGLINRVTKKP
-247 FEGTGGAVSFST
+247 FEGMGGAVSFST
-259 GTYDFNRVSTDFNFP
+259 GSYDFNRVSTDFNFP
-274 VDKAN
+274 VDKDN

-314 TDKLDFVFDAEI
+314 NDKLDFVFDAEI
-326 ANGKNTLKPFVFFYF
+326 ANGTSTLKPFVFFYF
-341 PIKDLGFDRADQSG
+341 PVKDLGFDRADQSG
-355 IPYDKSFTADAMK
+355 IAYDKSFTADAMK
-368 QKYNSTN
+368 QKYNSSN
-375 FFGQANYKFNENWSS
+375 FFGQANYKFNDNWSS

-439 SKIFTYEVQ
+439 SKVFTYEVQ

-471 HQNSDQLFY
+471 RQNSDQLFY
-480 SINTFDL
+480 SIDTFDL
-487 TNKNGTGANY
+487 TNKDGSGANY

-506 AFYAANANDPNTVF
+506 AFYAALPSVP
-520 NYLSKYKSNTYS
+520 KYPYNFKTNTYS
-532 AYASDVINI
+532 AYVSDVINL

-546 ALAALRIDRFDN
+546 ALAALRVDRFDN
-558 KGNSDRS
+558 KGNSDRA
-565 GSAPTGAYKQTA
+565 GSAPKGAYKQTV

-599 QNGFTN
+599 QNGFN
-605 INGIDYKGDA
+605 NLNGIDYQGNA
-615 FKAEQANQIEGGVKS
+615 FKPEQANQIEGGVKT
-630 NIFNGKLTGS
+630 NLFNGKLTGA

-645 IKVKDKVRPY
+645 IKVKDIVRGY
-655 NDPTNPQ
+655 NGDPSNPN

-675 EAEIVANPIDGLN
+675 EAEIIANPVNGLN

-705 DVEGRRDAYSASPYS
+705 DVEGRRDAYSAAPYS

-729 INGSL
+729 ATGSL

-749 RIVNNLIITPTSTTE
+749 KIVNSVSQG
-764 NVFILPAYKVFNAS
+764 VFILPAYEVFNAS
-778 VFYDHSRYRIGA
+778 VFYDHHRFRLGVKA
-790 KVDNFTNQKYWT
+790 DNFTNQKYWT

-811 LRTYT
+811 LRTFT

>member
-1 MLKIKLFSLTFFL
+1 MPKIRLFCITFFL
-14 TFTSI
+14 TFASL

-70 GSYILRVSGVG
+70 GSYTLRVSAVG
-81 IQNIEKPVVI
+81 IQNIEKPIVI
-91 TVGENK
+91 TAGANK

-175 STSRGGDGGAYY
+175 ATSRGGDGGAYY

-247 FEGTGGAVSFST
+247 FEGMGGAVSFST
-259 GTYDFNRVSTDFNFP
+259 GSYDFNRVSTDFNFP
-274 VDKAN
+274 VDKDN

-314 TDKLDFVFDAEI
+314 NDKLDFVFDAEI
-326 ANGKNTLKPFVFFYF
+326 ANGTSTLKPFVFFYF
-341 PIKDLGFDRADQSG
+341 PVKDLGFDRADQSG
-355 IPYDKSFTADAMK
+355 IAYDKSFAADAMK
-368 QKYNSTN
+368 QKYNSSN
-375 FFGQANYKFNENWSS
+375 FFGQANYKFNDNWSS

-439 SKIFTYEVQ
+439 SKVFTYEVQ

-471 HQNSDQLFY
+471 RQNSDQLFY
-480 SINTFDL
+480 SIDTFDL
-487 TNKNGTGANY
+487 TKKDGTGANY
-497 NNFTEHNLA
+497 NNFTEANLA
-506 AFYAANANDPNTVF
+506 TFYAALPNVP
-520 NYLSKYKSNTYS
+520 KYPYNFKTNTYS
-532 AYASDVINI
+532 AYVSDVINL

-546 ALAALRIDRFDN
+546 ALAALRVDRFDN
-558 KGNSDRS
+558 KGNSDRA
-565 GSAPTGAYKQTA
+565 GSAPRGAYKQTV

-599 QNGFTN
+599 QNGFN
-605 INGIDYKGDA
+605 NLNGIDYQGNA
-615 FKAEQANQIEGGVKS
+615 FKPEQANQIEGGVKT
-630 NIFNGKLTGS
+630 NLFNGKLTGA

-645 IKVKDKVRPY
+645 IKVKDIVRGY
-655 NDPTNPQ
+655 NGDPSNPN

-675 EAEIVANPIDGLN
+675 EAEVIANPVNGLN

-705 DVEGRRDAYSASPYS
+705 DVEGRRDAYSAAPYS

-729 INGSL
+729 ATGSL

-749 RIVNNLIITPTSTTE
+749 KIVNSVSQG
-764 NVFILPAYKVFNAS
+764 VFILPAYEVFNAS
-778 VFYDHSRYRIGA
+778 VFYDHHRFRLGVKA
-790 KVDNFTNQKYWT
+790 DNFTNQKYWT

-811 LRTYT
+811 LRTFT

>member
-1 MLKIKLFSLTFFL
+1 MNKIRLFVLTAGMLLIHTLA
-14 TFTSI
+14 
-19 LSFAQQFSTISGTVT
+19 FAQQSGTLKGTIT

-51 GLGNV
+51 AQGNV
-56 TNEKGIFEIQRVKP
+56 TNDKGLYEILRVKP
-70 GSYILRVSGVG
+70 GTYTLRVSAVG
-81 IQNIEKPVVI
+81 MQNLERTITIQA
-91 TVGENK
+91 GENK
-97 TVDFVINQNS
+97 IVDLVISQNS
-107 NQLNEV
+107 NQLSEI

-123 AKKSEFVSK
+123 AKKSDYISK

-156 VFSVDDAARNA
+156 VFSVDDATRNA

-175 STSRGGDGGAYY
+175 STGRGGDGGAYY

-206 TGRNDAANL
+206 TGRNDVANL
-215 ENVEFIKGP
+215 ESVEFIKGP

-247 FEGTGGAVSFST
+247 FEGMGGSVSYST

-274 VDKAN
+274 VDKEN
-279 HIYARLNTSY
+279 HIYARINTSY

-294 FQENVYDKG
+294 FQENVFDKG

-314 TDKLDFVFDAEI
+314 NDKLDFVFDAEI

-341 PIKDLGFDRADQSG
+341 PVAQLGFDRADQSG
-355 IPYDKSFTADAMK
+355 IPYDKSFTGDAMK
-368 QKYNSTN
+368 QKYNSSN
-375 FFGQANYKFNENWSS
+375 FFGQANYKFNDNWSS

-405 TYLFLVPNNYP
+405 TYLFLVPNSFF
-416 PLGNPTAAPGA
+416 NPAAAPGA
-427 DLISRADQSTDN
+427 DNLSRADQSTDN

-458 SVKNRMVLGLDYL
+458 SVKNRVVLGLDYL
-471 HQNSDQLFY
+471 RQNSDQLFY
-480 SINTFDL
+480 SIDTFDI

-497 NNFTEHNLA
+497 NNFTEANLA
-506 AFYAANANDPNTVF
+506 AFYAANP
-520 NYLSKYKSNTYS
+520 YSKYPVNFKSNTYS
-532 AYASDVINI
+532 AYASDVINL

-546 ALAALRIDRFDN
+546 ALAALRVDRFDN
-558 KGNSDRS
+558 KGNSDRA
-565 GSAPTGAYKQTA
+565 GSAPKGSYKQTV
-577 FSPKFGLVFQPI
+577 FSPKFGLVFQPF

-599 QNGFTN
+599 QNGFNN

-615 FKAEQANQIEGGVKS
+615 FKAEQANQIEGGIKA
-630 NIFNGKLTGS
+630 NAFNGKITGS

-645 IKVKDKVRPY
+645 IKVKDIVRGY
-655 NDPTNPQ
+655 NLDPTNPN

-675 EAEIVANPIDGLN
+675 EAEVIANPVNGLN

-705 DVEGRRDAYSASPYS
+705 DVEGRRDAYSAAPYS
-720 ANLWISYKF
+720 ANLWVSYKF
-729 INGSL
+729 LSGSL
-734 KGFGLGA
+734 RGFGLGA

-749 RIVNNLIITPTSTTE
+749 KIVNSVSQG
-764 NVFILPAYKVFNAS
+764 VFILPAYKVYNAS
-778 VFYDHSRYRIGA
+778 VFYDHTRFRIGA
-790 KVDNFTNQKYWT
+790 KVDNLTNQKYWT

-811 LRTYT
+811 LRTVT

>member
-1 MLKIKLFSLTFFL
+1 MNKIRLFVLTAVMLLINTLA
-14 TFTSI
+14 
-19 LSFAQQFSTISGTVT
+19 FAQQSGTLKGTIT

-56 TNEKGIFEIQRVKP
+56 TNDKGLYEILRVKQ
-70 GSYILRVSGVG
+70 GTYILRVSAVG
-81 IQNIEKPVVI
+81 MQNLEKTITIQA
-91 TVGENK
+91 GENK
-97 TVDFVINQNS
+97 VVDVVISQNS
-107 NQLNEV
+107 NQLSEV

-123 AKKSEFVSK
+123 AKKSEYISK

-156 VFSVDDAARNA
+156 VFSVDDATRNA
-167 TGVQKMWE
+167 TGIQKMWE
-175 STSRGGDGGAYY
+175 STGRGGDGGAYY

-206 TGRNDAANL
+206 TGRNDVANL
-215 ENVEFIKGP
+215 ESVEFIKGP

-247 FEGTGGAVSFST
+247 FEGTGGSVSYST

-279 HIYARLNTSY
+279 HIYARINTSY

-294 FQENVYDKG
+294 FQENVFDKG

-314 TDKLDFVFDAEI
+314 NDKLDFVFDAEI

-341 PIKDLGFDRADQSG
+341 PVAQLGFDRADQSG
-355 IPYDKSFTADAMK
+355 IPYDKSFTGDAMK
-368 QKYNSTN
+368 QKYNSSN
-375 FFGQANYKFNENWSS
+375 FFGQANYKFNDNWSS

-405 TYLFLVPNNYP
+405 TYLFLVPNSFF
-416 PLGNPTAAPGA
+416 NPAAAPGA
-427 DLISRADQSTDN
+427 DNLSRADQSTDN

-458 SVKNRMVLGLDYL
+458 SVKNRVVLGLDYL
-471 HQNSDQLFY
+471 RQNSDQLFY
-480 SINTFDL
+480 SIDTFDI

-497 NNFTEHNLA
+497 NNFTEANLA
-506 AFYAANANDPNTVF
+506 AFYAANP
-520 NYLSKYKSNTYS
+520 YSKYPVNFKSNTYS
-532 AYASDVINI
+532 AYASDVINL

-546 ALAALRIDRFDN
+546 ALAALRVDRFDN

-565 GSAPTGAYKQTA
+565 GSAPKGAYKQTV
-577 FSPKFGLVFQPI
+577 FSPKFGLVFQPV

-599 QNGFTN
+599 QNGFNN

-615 FKAEQANQIEGGVKS
+615 FKAEQANQIEGGIKA
-630 NIFNGKLTGS
+630 NAFNGKITGS

-645 IKVKDKVRPY
+645 IKVKDIVRGY
-655 NDPTNPQ
+655 NLDPTNPN

-675 EAEIVANPIDGLN
+675 EAEVIANPVNGLN

-705 DVEGRRDAYSASPYS
+705 DVEGRRDAYSAAPYS
-720 ANLWISYKF
+720 ANLWVSYKF
-729 INGSL
+729 LSGSL
-734 KGFGLGA
+734 RGLGLGA

-749 RIVNNLIITPTSTTE
+749 KIVNSVSQG
-764 NVFILPAYKVFNAS
+764 VFILPAYKVYNAS
-778 VFYDHSRYRIGA
+778 VFYDHSRFRIGV

-811 LRTYT
+811 LRTFT

>member
-1 MLKIKLFSLTFFL
+1 MNKIRLFVLTAGMLLINTLA
-14 TFTSI
+14 
-19 LSFAQQFSTISGTVT
+19 FAQQSGTLKGTIT

-51 GLGNV
+51 AQGNV
-56 TNEKGIFEIQRVKP
+56 TNDKGLYEILRVKP
-70 GSYILRVSGVG
+70 GTYTLRVSAVG
-81 IQNIEKPVVI
+81 MQNLERTITIQA
-91 TVGENK
+91 GENK
-97 TVDFVINQNS
+97 IVDLVISQNS
-107 NQLNEV
+107 NQLSEI

-123 AKKSEFVSK
+123 AKKSDYISK

-156 VFSVDDAARNA
+156 VFSVDDATRNA

-175 STSRGGDGGAYY
+175 STGRGGDGGAYY

-206 TGRNDAANL
+206 TGRNDVANL
-215 ENVEFIKGP
+215 ESVEFIKGP

-247 FEGTGGAVSFST
+247 FEGMGGSVSYST

-274 VDKAN
+274 VDKEN
-279 HIYARLNTSY
+279 HIYARINTSY

-294 FQENVYDKG
+294 FQENVFDKG

-314 TDKLDFVFDAEI
+314 NDKLDFVFDAEI

-341 PIKDLGFDRADQSG
+341 PVAQLGFDRADQSG
-355 IPYDKSFTADAMK
+355 IPYDKSFTGDAMK
-368 QKYNSTN
+368 QKYNSSN
-375 FFGQANYKFNENWSS
+375 FFGQANYKFNDNWSS

-405 TYLFLVPNNYP
+405 TYLFLVPNSFF
-416 PLGNPTAAPGA
+416 NPAAAPGA
-427 DLISRADQSTDN
+427 DNLSRADQSTDN

-458 SVKNRMVLGLDYL
+458 SVKNRVVLGLDYL
-471 HQNSDQLFY
+471 RQNSDQLFY
-480 SINTFDL
+480 SIDTFDI

-497 NNFTEHNLA
+497 NNFTEANLA
-506 AFYAANANDPNTVF
+506 AFYAANP
-520 NYLSKYKSNTYS
+520 YSKYPVNFKSNTYS
-532 AYASDVINI
+532 AYASDVINL

-546 ALAALRIDRFDN
+546 ALAALRVDRFDN
-558 KGNSDRS
+558 KGNSDRA
-565 GSAPTGAYKQTA
+565 GSAPKGSYKQTV
-577 FSPKFGLVFQPI
+577 FSPKFGLVFQPF

-599 QNGFTN
+599 QNGFNN

-615 FKAEQANQIEGGVKS
+615 FKAEQANQIEGGIKA
-630 NIFNGKLTGS
+630 NAFNGKITGS

-645 IKVKDKVRPY
+645 IKVKDIVRGY
-655 NDPTNPQ
+655 NLDPTNPN

-675 EAEIVANPIDGLN
+675 EAEVIANPVNGLN

-705 DVEGRRDAYSASPYS
+705 DVEGRRDAYSAAPYS
-720 ANLWISYKF
+720 ANLWVSYKF
-729 INGSL
+729 LSGSL
-734 KGFGLGA
+734 RGFGLGA

-749 RIVNNLIITPTSTTE
+749 KIVNSVSQG
-764 NVFILPAYKVFNAS
+764 VFILPAYKVYNAS
-778 VFYDHSRYRIGA
+778 VFYDHTRFRIGA
-790 KVDNFTNQKYWT
+790 KVDNLTNQKYWT

-811 LRTYT
+811 LRTVT

>member
-1 MLKIKLFSLTFFL
+1 MLKIRLFCILFFL

-19 LSFAQQFSTISGTVT
+19 PSFAQQFSTISGTVT

-70 GSYILRVSGVG
+70 GSYTVRVSAVG
-81 IQNIEKPVVI
+81 IQNIEKPVLI
-91 TVGENK
+91 APGEHK

-123 AKKSEFVSK
+123 AKKSEFISK

-200 GIAGNV
+200 GIAGNI

-247 FEGTGGAVSFST
+247 FEGMGGAVSFST
-259 GTYDFNRVSTDFNFP
+259 GSYDFNRVSTDFNFP
-274 VDKAN
+274 VDKDN

-314 TDKLDFVFDAEI
+314 NDKLDFLFDAEI
-326 ANGKNTLKPFVFFYF
+326 ANGTSTLKPFVFFYF
-341 PIKDLGFDRADQSG
+341 PVKDLGFDRADQSG
-355 IPYDKSFTADAMK
+355 IAYDKSFTADAMK
-368 QKYNSTN
+368 QKYNSSN
-375 FFGQANYKFNENWSS
+375 FFGQANYKFNDNWSS

-439 SKIFTYEVQ
+439 SKVFTYEVQ
-448 QNFNGTFNLG
+448 QNFNGTFHLG
-458 SVKNRMVLGLDYL
+458 SVKNRMVIGLDYL
-471 HQNSDQLFY
+471 RQNSDQLFY
-480 SINTFDL
+480 SIDTFDL
-487 TNKNGTGANY
+487 TNKDGSGANY

-506 AFYAANANDPNTVF
+506 AFYAALPSVP
-520 NYLSKYKSNTYS
+520 KYPYNFKTNTYS
-532 AYASDVINI
+532 AYVSDVINV

-546 ALAALRIDRFDN
+546 ALAALRVDRFDN
-558 KGNSDRS
+558 KGNSDRA
-565 GSAPTGAYKQTA
+565 GSAPKGAYKQTV

-599 QNGFTN
+599 QNGFN
-605 INGIDYKGDA
+605 NLNGIDYQGNA
-615 FKAEQANQIEGGVKS
+615 FKPEQANQIEGGVKT
-630 NIFNGKLTGS
+630 NIFNGKLTGA

-645 IKVKDKVRPY
+645 IKVKDIVRGY
-655 NDPTNPQ
+655 NGDPSNPN

-675 EAEIVANPIDGLN
+675 EAEVIANPVDGLN

-705 DVEGRRDAYSASPYS
+705 DVEGRRDAYSAAPYS

-729 INGSL
+729 NAGSL

-749 RIVNNLIITPTSTTE
+749 KIVNSVSQG
-764 NVFILPAYKVFNAS
+764 VFILPAYEVFNAS
-778 VFYDHSRYRIGA
+778 VFYDHSRFRIGVKA
-790 KVDNFTNQKYWT
+790 DNFTNQKYWT

-811 LRTYT
+811 LRTFT

>member
-1 MLKIKLFSLTFFL
+1 MLKIRLFCITFFL
-14 TFTSI
+14 TFTSL
-19 LSFAQQFSTISGTVT
+19 LSVAQQFSTISGTVT

-56 TNEKGIFEIQRVKP
+56 TSEKGIFEIQRVKP
-70 GSYILRVSGVG
+70 GSYILRVSAVG

-91 TVGENK
+91 TAGENK
-97 TVDFVINQNS
+97 TVDFVISQNS

-200 GIAGNV
+200 GIAGNI

-247 FEGTGGAVSFST
+247 FEGMGGAVSFST
-259 GTYDFNRVSTDFNFP
+259 GSYDFNRVSTDFNFP
-274 VDKAN
+274 VDKDN

-309 LSYKV
+309 LLYKV
-314 TDKLDFVFDAEI
+314 NDKLDFVFDAEI
-326 ANGKNTLKPFVFFYF
+326 ANGTSTLKPFVFFYF
-341 PIKDLGFDRADQSG
+341 PIAQLGFDRADQAG
-355 IPYDKSFTADAMK
+355 IAYDKSFTGDAMK
-368 QKYNSTN
+368 QKYNSSN
-375 FFGQANYKFNENWSS
+375 FFGQANYKFNDNWSS

-439 SKIFTYEVQ
+439 SKVFTYEVQ

-471 HQNSDQLFY
+471 RQNSDQLFY
-480 SINTFDL
+480 SIDTFDL
-487 TNKNGTGANY
+487 TNKDGSGANY

-506 AFYAANANDPNTVF
+506 AFYAALPSVP
-520 NYLSKYKSNTYS
+520 KYPYNFKTNTYS
-532 AYASDVINI
+532 AYVSDVINL

-546 ALAALRIDRFDN
+546 ALAALRVDRFDN
-558 KGNSDRS
+558 KGNSDRA
-565 GSAPTGAYKQTA
+565 GSAPKGVYKQTV

-599 QNGFTN
+599 QNGFN
-605 INGIDYKGDA
+605 NLNGIDYQGNA
-615 FKAEQANQIEGGVKS
+615 FKPEQANQIEGGVKT
-630 NIFNGKLTGS
+630 NIFNGKLTGA

-645 IKVKDKVRPY
+645 IKVKDIVRGY
-655 NDPTNPQ
+655 NGDPSNPN

-675 EAEIVANPIDGLN
+675 EAEVIANPVNGLN

-705 DVEGRRDAYSASPYS
+705 DVEGRRDAYSAAPYS

-729 INGSL
+729 ATGSL

-749 RIVNNLIITPTSTTE
+749 KIVNSVSQG
-764 NVFILPAYKVFNAS
+764 VFILPAYEVFNAS
-778 VFYDHSRYRIGA
+778 VFYDHHRFRIGA
-790 KVDNFTNQKYWT
+790 KADNFTNQKYWT

-811 LRTYT
+811 LRTFT

>member
-1 MLKIKLFSLTFFL
+1 MNKIRLFVLTTGMLLINTLA
-14 TFTSI
+14 
-19 LSFAQQFSTISGTVT
+19 FAQQSGTLKGTIT

-51 GLGNV
+51 AQGNV
-56 TNEKGIFEIQRVKP
+56 TNDKGLYEILRVKP
-70 GSYILRVSGVG
+70 GTYTLRVSAVG
-81 IQNIEKPVVI
+81 MQNLERTITIQA
-91 TVGENK
+91 GENK
-97 TVDFVINQNS
+97 IVDLVISQNS
-107 NQLNEV
+107 NQLSEI

-123 AKKSEFVSK
+123 AKKSDYISK

-156 VFSVDDAARNA
+156 VFSVDDATRNA

-175 STSRGGDGGAYY
+175 STGRGGDGGAYY

-206 TGRNDAANL
+206 TGRNDVANL
-215 ENVEFIKGP
+215 ESVEFIKGP

-247 FEGTGGAVSFST
+247 FEGMGGSVSYST

-274 VDKAN
+274 VDKEN
-279 HIYARLNTSY
+279 HIYARINTSY

-294 FQENVYDKG
+294 FQENVFDKG

-314 TDKLDFVFDAEI
+314 NDKLDFVFDAEI

-341 PIKDLGFDRADQSG
+341 PVAQLGFDRADQSG
-355 IPYDKSFTADAMK
+355 IPYDKSFTGDAMK
-368 QKYNSTN
+368 QKYNSSN
-375 FFGQANYKFNENWSS
+375 FFGQANYKFNDNWSS

-405 TYLFLVPNNYP
+405 TYLFLVPNSFF
-416 PLGNPTAAPGA
+416 NPAAAPGA
-427 DLISRADQSTDN
+427 DNLSRADQSTDN

-458 SVKNRMVLGLDYL
+458 SVKNRVVLGLDYL
-471 HQNSDQLFY
+471 RQNSDQLFY
-480 SINTFDL
+480 SIDTFDI

-497 NNFTEHNLA
+497 NNFTEANLA
-506 AFYAANANDPNTVF
+506 AFYAANP
-520 NYLSKYKSNTYS
+520 YSKYPVNFKSNTYS
-532 AYASDVINI
+532 AYASDVINL

-546 ALAALRIDRFDN
+546 ALAALRVDRFDN
-558 KGNSDRS
+558 KGNSDRA
-565 GSAPTGAYKQTA
+565 GSAPKGSYKQTV
-577 FSPKFGLVFQPI
+577 FSPKFGLVFQPF

-599 QNGFTN
+599 QNGFNN

-615 FKAEQANQIEGGVKS
+615 FKAEQANQIEGGIKA
-630 NIFNGKLTGS
+630 NAFNGKITGS

-645 IKVKDKVRPY
+645 IKVKDIVRGY
-655 NDPTNPQ
+655 NLDPTNPN

-675 EAEIVANPIDGLN
+675 EAEVIANPVNGLN

-705 DVEGRRDAYSASPYS
+705 DVEGRRDAYSAAPYS
-720 ANLWISYKF
+720 ANLWVSYKF
-729 INGSL
+729 LSGSL
-734 KGFGLGA
+734 RGFGLGA

-749 RIVNNLIITPTSTTE
+749 KIVNSVSQG
-764 NVFILPAYKVFNAS
+764 VFILPAYKVYNAS
-778 VFYDHSRYRIGA
+778 VFYDHTRFRIGA
-790 KVDNFTNQKYWT
+790 KVDNLTNQKYWT

-811 LRTYT
+811 LRTVT

>member
-1 MLKIKLFSLTFFL
+1 MNKIRLSVLTAVMLLINT
-14 TFTSI
+14 I
-19 LSFAQQFSTISGTVT
+19 AFAQQFATIKGTVT

-56 TNEKGIFEIQRVKP
+56 TNDKGLYEILRVKP
-70 GSYILRVSGVG
+70 GTYTLRVSGVG
-81 IQNIEKPVVI
+81 MQNLEKSITIEA
-91 TVGENK
+91 GENK
-97 TVDFVINQNS
+97 VVDLVISQNS
-107 NQLNEV
+107 NQLSEV
-113 NINQGVNKYI
+113 NINKGVNRYI

-247 FEGTGGAVSFST
+247 FEGTGGAVSYSA
-259 GTYDFNRVSTDFNFP
+259 GSYDFNRVSTDFNFP
-274 VDKAN
+274 VDKTN

-294 FQENVYDKG
+294 FQDNVADKG

-309 LSYKV
+309 ISYKV
-314 TDKLDFVFDAEI
+314 NDKLDFTFDAEI
-326 ANGKNTLKPFVFFYF
+326 SNGKNTLKPFVFFYF
-341 PIKDLGFDRADQSG
+341 PIAQLGFNRADQAG
-355 IPYDKSFTADAMK
+355 INYDKSFIGEGMK
-368 QKYNSTN
+368 QKYNSSN
-375 FFGQANYKFNENWSS
+375 FFGEANYKFNDNWSS
-390 HTSFSSN
+390 HTSVSSN

-405 TYLFLVPNNYP
+405 SYLFLVPNSYFDP
-416 PLGNPTAAPGA
+416 KAGPGA
-427 DLISRADQSTDN
+427 DNLSRGDQSTDN

-448 QNFNGTFNLG
+448 QNFNGNFNLG
-458 SVKNRMVLGLDYL
+458 SVKNRLVIGLDYL
-471 HQNSDQLFY
+471 RQNSDQLFY
-480 SINTFDL
+480 SIDTFDI
-487 TNKNGTGANY
+487 TNKNGTDGNY
-497 NNFTEHNLA
+497 NNFNETNLA
-506 AFYAANANDPNTVF
+506 AFYAKNPA
-520 NYLSKYKSNTYS
+520 SKYPVNFKSNTYS
-532 AYASDVINI
+532 AYVSDVINL

-558 KGNSDRS
+558 KGNSDRA

-599 QNGFTN
+599 QNGFNN
-605 INGIDYKGDA
+605 INGIDYKKDP
-615 FKAEQANQIEGGVKS
+615 FKPEQANQIEGGIKA
-630 NIFNGKLTGS
+630 NAFDGKITGS

-645 IKVKDKVRPY
+645 IKVKDIVRAY
-655 NDPTNPQ
+655 NLDASNPN

-675 EAEIVANPIDGLN
+675 EAEIVANPVNGLN
-688 IIAGFAYNDN
+688 IIAGFAYNNN
-698 HLENASP
+698 HLENTSA
-705 DVEGRRDAYSASPYS
+705 DLEGRRDAYSAAPYS
-720 ANLWISYKF
+720 ANLWVSYKF
-729 INGSL
+729 MEGSL

-749 RIVNNLIITPTSTTE
+749 RIVNSLVVATGAE
-764 NVFILPAYKVFNAS
+764 NVFILPAYKIFNAS
-778 VFYDHSRYRIGA
+778 VFYDHSRFRIGA
-790 KVDNFTNQKYWT
+790 KIDNFTNQKYWT

-811 LRTYT
+811 LRTFT

>member
-1 MLKIKLFSLTFFL
+1 MNKIRLFVLTAVMLLINT
-14 TFTSI
+14 I
-19 LSFAQQFSTISGTVT
+19 AFAQQSGTLKGTIT

-56 TNEKGIFEIQRVKP
+56 TNDKGLYEILRVKP
-70 GSYILRVSGVG
+70 GTYILKVSAVG
-81 IQNIEKPVVI
+81 MQNLEKTITIQAGEDKVV
-91 TVGENK
+91 
-97 TVDFVINQNS
+97 DLVISQNS
-107 NQLNEV
+107 NQLSEI

-123 AKKSEFVSK
+123 AKKSEYISK

-148 KETMADQL
+148 KETMTDQL
-156 VFSVDDAARNA
+156 VFSVDDATRNA

-175 STSRGGDGGAYY
+175 STGRGGDGGAYY

-206 TGRNDAANL
+206 TGRNDVANL
-215 ENVEFIKGP
+215 ESVEFIKGP

-247 FEGTGGAVSFST
+247 FEGTGGSVNYST

-274 VDKAN
+274 VDKGN
-279 HIYARLNTSY
+279 HIYARINTSY

-294 FQENVYDKG
+294 FQENVFDKG

-314 TDKLDFVFDAEI
+314 NDKLDFVFDAEI

-341 PIKDLGFDRADQSG
+341 PVAQLGFDRADQSG
-355 IPYDKSFTADAMK
+355 IPYDKSFTGDAMK
-368 QKYNSTN
+368 QKYNSSN
-375 FFGQANYKFNENWSS
+375 FFGQANYKFNDNWSS

-405 TYLFLVPNNYP
+405 TYLFLAPNSFF
-416 PLGNPTAAPGA
+416 NPAAAPGA
-427 DLISRADQSTDN
+427 DNLSRADQSTDN

-448 QNFNGTFNLG
+448 QNFNGAFNLG
-458 SVKNRMVLGLDYL
+458 SVKNRVVIGLDYL
-471 HQNSDQLFY
+471 RQNSDQLFY
-480 SINTFDL
+480 SIDTFDI
-487 TNKNGTGANY
+487 TNKNGTGVNY
-497 NNFTEHNLA
+497 NNFTEANLA
-506 AFYAANANDPNTVF
+506 AFYAANP
-520 NYLSKYKSNTYS
+520 YSKYPVNYKSNTYS
-532 AYASDVINI
+532 AYASDVINL

-546 ALAALRIDRFDN
+546 ALAALRVDRFDN
-558 KGNSDRS
+558 KGNSDRA
-565 GSAPTGAYKQTA
+565 GSAPKGAYKQTV
-577 FSPKFGLVFQPI
+577 FSPKFGLVFQPF

-599 QNGFTN
+599 QNGFNN

-615 FKAEQANQIEGGVKS
+615 FKAEQANQIEGGVKA
-630 NIFNGKLTGS
+630 NAFNGKITGS

-645 IKVKDKVRPY
+645 IKVKDIVRGY
-655 NDPTNPQ
+655 NLDPTNPN

-675 EAEIVANPIDGLN
+675 EAEVIANPVNGLN

-705 DVEGRRDAYSASPYS
+705 DVEGRRDAYSAAPYS
-720 ANLWISYKF
+720 ANLWVSYKF
-729 INGSL
+729 LSGTL
-734 KGFGLGA
+734 RGFGLGA

-749 RIVNNLIITPTSTTE
+749 KIVNSVSQG
-764 NVFILPAYKVFNAS
+764 VFILPAYKVYNAS
-778 VFYDHSRYRIGA
+778 VFYDHSRFRIGA

-811 LRTYT
+811 LRTVT

>member
-1 MLKIKLFSLTFFL
+1 MFKIKLLSLTFLL
-14 TFTSI
+14 TFFSI
-19 LSFAQQFSTISGTVT
+19 RSFAQQFSSISGNVT

-56 TNEKGIFEIQRVKP
+56 TNDKGFFEIQRVKP
-70 GSYILRVSGVG
+70 GTYILRVSAVGV
-81 IQNIEKPVVI
+81 QSIEKTVVI
-91 TVGENK
+91 TAGENK
-97 TVDFVINQNS
+97 TVDFVISQNS
-107 NQLNEV
+107 NQLSEV
-113 NINQGVNKYI
+113 NINKGKANKYG
-123 AKKSEFVSK
+123 AQKSDYVSK
-132 MPLNNLENPQ
+132 MPISNLENPQ

-148 KETMADQL
+148 KETFNDQL
-156 VFSVDDAARNA
+156 IFSVDDATRNA
-167 TGVQKMWE
+167 VGIQKMWE
-175 STSRGGDGGAYY
+175 STGRGGDGGAYY
-187 ASRGFIVQAKLRN
+187 ASRGFIVQSKLRN

-206 TGRNDAANL
+206 TSRNDAANI
-215 ENVEFIKGP
+215 ESVEVIKGP

-247 FEGTGGAVSFST
+247 FEGLGGEV
-259 GTYDFNRVSTDFNFP
+259 TYSAGSYDLNRVSTDFNFP

-279 HIYARLNTSY
+279 HIYARINASY

-294 FQENVYDKG
+294 FQQNVFDRG
-303 FFIAPS
+303 FFVAPS
-309 LSYKV
+309 LAYKV
-314 TDKLDFVFDAEI
+314 NDKLDFTFDAEI

-341 PIKDLGFDRADQSG
+341 PVKDLGFDRADQSG
-355 IPYDKSFTADAMK
+355 IPYDKSFTGDAMK

-390 HTSFSSN
+390 HTSFSSS

-427 DLISRADQSTDN
+427 DMISRADQSTDN
-439 SKIFTYEVQ
+439 SKLYNYEIQ
-448 QNFNGTFNLG
+448 QNFNGTFHLG
-458 SVKNRMVLGLDYL
+458 SIKNRIVLGLDYL
-471 HQNSDQLFY
+471 RQNSDQLFY
-480 SINTFDL
+480 SIDTFDL

-497 NNFTEHNLA
+497 NNFTETNLA
-506 AFYAANANDPNTVF
+506 AFYAANA
-520 NYLSKYKSNTYS
+520 YSKYPVNFKSNTYS
-532 AYASDVINI
+532 AYASDVINL

-546 ALAALRIDRFDN
+546 ALAALRVDRFDN
-558 KGNSDRS
+558 KGNSNRA
-565 GSAPTGAYKQTA
+565 GAAPVGAYKQTA

-599 QNGFTN
+599 QNGFN
-605 INGIDYKGDA
+605 NVNGIDYKGDA
-615 FKAEQANQIEGGVKS
+615 FKPEQANQIEGGVKS
-630 NIFNGKLTGS
+630 NLFNGKLTGS

-645 IKVKDKVRPY
+645 IKVKDMVRGY
-655 NDPTNPQ
+655 NGDPSNPN

-675 EAEIVANPIDGLN
+675 EAEIVANPVNGLN

-698 HLENASP
+698 HLQNASA

-729 INGSL
+729 AAGSL
-734 KGFGLGA
+734 RGFGLGA

-778 VFYDHSRYRIGA
+778 VFYDHPKFRIGA
-790 KVDNFTNQKYWT
+790 KADNFTNQKYWT

-811 LRTYT
+811 LRTFT

>member
-1 MLKIKLFSLTFFL
+1 MFKIKLLSITFLLTFL
-14 TFTSI
+14 SL
-19 LSFAQQFSTISGTVT
+19 LSFAQQFSTISGNVT

-56 TNEKGIFEIQRVKP
+56 TNDKGFFEIQRVKP
-70 GSYILRVSGVG
+70 GSYILRVSAVGV
-81 IQNIEKPVVI
+81 QSVEKPVVI
-91 TVGENK
+91 TAGENK

-107 NQLNEV
+107 NQLSEV
-113 NINQGVNKYI
+113 NINHGVNKYI
-123 AKKSEFVSK
+123 AKKSEYVSK

-142 VYTTIT
+142 VYSTIT

-156 VFSVDDAARNA
+156 VFSVDDATRNA
-167 TGVQKMWE
+167 TGIQKMWE

-200 GIAGNV
+200 GIVGNI
-206 TGRNDAANL
+206 TGRNEAANL
-215 ENVEFIKGP
+215 ESVEFIKGP

-274 VDKAN
+274 VDKDN
-279 HIYARLNTSY
+279 HIYARVNASY

-294 FQENVYDKG
+294 FQENVFDKG
-303 FFIAPS
+303 FFVAPS
-309 LSYKV
+309 ISYKV
-314 TDKLDFVFDAEI
+314 NDKLDFVFDAEI

-341 PIKDLGFDRADQSG
+341 PIKDLGFNRADQSG
-355 IPYDKSFTADAMK
+355 IPYDKSFTGDAMK

-375 FFGQANYKFNENWSS
+375 FFGQANYKFNDNWSS
-390 HTSFSSN
+390 HTSFSSS

-439 SKIFTYEVQ
+439 SKVFTYEVQ
-448 QNFNGTFNLG
+448 QNFNGAFNLG
-458 SVKNRMVLGLDYL
+458 SIKNRMVLGLDYL
-471 HQNSDQLFY
+471 RQNSDQLFY
-480 SINTFDL
+480 SIDTFDL

-497 NNFTEHNLA
+497 NDFTETNLA
-506 AFYAANANDPNTVF
+506 AFYAKNPYF
-520 NYLSKYKSNTYS
+520 KYLSRYKSNTYS
-532 AYASDVINI
+532 AYASDVINL

-546 ALAALRIDRFDN
+546 ALAALRIDRFDY
-558 KGNSDRS
+558 KGSTDRS
-565 GSAPTGAYKQTA
+565 GSAPVGAYKQTA
-577 FSPKFGLVFQPI
+577 FSPKFGLVFQAI
-589 KDQLSLFANY
+589 KDQLSLFTNY
-599 QNGFTN
+599 QNGFNN
-605 INGIDYKGDA
+605 IYGIDYKGDT
-615 FKAEQANQIEGGVKS
+615 FKPEQANQIEGGIKG
-630 NIFNGKLTGS
+630 NLFDGKLTGS

-645 IKVKDKVRPY
+645 IKVKDIVRGY
-655 NDPTNPQ
+655 NQDPSNPN

-675 EAEIVANPIDGLN
+675 EAEIVANPVNGLN

-698 HLENASP
+698 YLQNASP
-705 DVEGRRDAYSASPYS
+705 DVEGRRDAYSAAPYS

-729 INGSL
+729 VEGSL

-764 NVFILPAYKVFNAS
+764 NVFILPAYKIFNAS
-778 VFYDHSRYRIGA
+778 VFYDHPRFRIGA

-811 LRTYT
+811 LRTVT